1 MLINLKGVIIH
12 FFAGTIQIVCANNTP
27 SIINLK
33 TTLNSKVSI
42 ILNPISW
49 YRNIF
54 ALKEQNAMLKET
66 IAKLNIENKRLSAYD
81 IENDKLK
88 KMLDY
93 KNKSEFKLEVANV
106 LNHNLSPNLNSFIL
120 DIGSNNNINI
130 NLPVMDMRGI
140 IGKTYIVDSDKT
152 VIQLITDKNY
162 RVSVRIGKNRNL
174 GVFIPNY
181 SRIGVI
187 EGIPKS
193 QEVMI
198 GEIVLTSGISD
209 IYPGNIPIAEVI
221 STHIDPNEL
230 FQNITVR
237 ILADIFNPDYVF
249 IIK

>member
-1 MLINLKGVIIH
+1 MITGK
-12 FFAGTIQIVCANNTP
+12 F
-27 SIINLK
+27 
-33 TTLNSKVSI
+33 
-42 ILNPISW
+42 
-49 YRNIF
+49 IF
-54 ALKEQNAMLKET
+54 DL
-66 IAKLNIENKRLSAYD
+66 Y
-81 IENDKLK
+81 
-88 KMLDY
+88 
-93 KNKSEFKLEVANV
+93 NKSCNVSFLEKL
-106 LNHNLSPNLNSFIL
+106 I
-120 DIGSNNNINI
+120 
-130 NLPVMDMRGI
+130 
-140 IGKTYIVDSDKT
+140 
-152 VIQLITDKNY
+152 
-162 RVSVRIGKNRNL
+162 NL